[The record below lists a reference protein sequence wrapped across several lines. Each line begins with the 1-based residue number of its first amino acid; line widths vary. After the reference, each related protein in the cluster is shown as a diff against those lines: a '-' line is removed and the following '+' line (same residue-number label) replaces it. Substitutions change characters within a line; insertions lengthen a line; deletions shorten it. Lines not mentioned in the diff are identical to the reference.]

1 MNIIMELKSK
11 LGKLVNKE
19 KHYAY
24 RAIVS
29 ETLPVYHDRFRST
42 NKNTISIDETDDRF
56 HKVDLESQEN
66 IPVKFHREFNNNS
79 NKNFAKHTGNKE
91 FEMHG
96 MKQGLIIKISGG
108 GFLENENDIYEAV
121 LITNEY
127 VYLRNLR
134 YNTIYPKSYEEI
146 KRIKDYNALEIQLTN

>member
-1 MNIIMELKSK
+1 MDIIMELKSK
-11 LGKLVNKE
+11 LSKLVDKE
-19 KHYAY
+19 KNYAY

-56 HKVDLESQEN
+56 NKVRLESQGGT
-66 IPVKFHREFNNNS
+66 PVKFHKDFDYRES
-79 NKNFAKHTGNKE
+79 KNFAKHTGNEE

-96 MKQGLIIKISGG
+96 MKQGLIMKISGE